1 MAEGHGLRHR
11 RRTARQHRFL
21 HCLPSDDRTFQGLL
35 IVRPEGR
42 LFFVNAQMVADRI
55 RELTLQHNPDVL
67 MLDLSRVFDIEYTA
81 LQMLVESE
89 RNLAEHGVVLWFA
102 GLNPDVLDYV
112 TASGFAGSMEEGRM
126 FSSGQAG
133 ISYYQKNRTASRHAF
148 EI

>member
-1 MAEGHGLRHR
+1 M
-11 RRTARQHRFL
+11 
-21 HCLPSDDRTFQGLL
+21 